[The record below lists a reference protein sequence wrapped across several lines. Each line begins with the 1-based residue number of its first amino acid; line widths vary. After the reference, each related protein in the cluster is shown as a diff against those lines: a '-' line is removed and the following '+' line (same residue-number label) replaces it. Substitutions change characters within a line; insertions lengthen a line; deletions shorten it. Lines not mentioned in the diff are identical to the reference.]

1 MSSTAVV
8 KQKNQFELAITD
20 KSMNDYLKSV
30 IGLKTNE
37 FVSNMVAMVNQ
48 NPSLINIPANELIN
62 AGLQATSM
70 GLPLEKSLG
79 CAYVIPFKGHAQFQ
93 IGKDGYVQLAMRTEK
108 YKTINVCTIYSL
120 EELKNKPF
128 LYGEPYETAQVQL
141 NRTNKGLT
149 KPIGYCATFV
159 TVWGMEK
166 SLFTTV
172 KQMQTHCG
180 RYSESYKNDKYGK
193 SLWNTDFDTM
203 SEKTV
208 IKNLLKHFGIKTA
221 ELNKA
226 IVSDQAVVLDYQNQQ
241 FDYIDN
247 PQNTDTVDTVATVVE
262 SKPAAQPKQIDPE
275 MQKAIDKLKKIFD
288 SGVFNDEEKAIIR
301 TNWKTNWKQAIS
313 DAEEAYK
320 LKTTPQ
326 EEPEQPQSVSND
338 EPPF

>member
-1 MSSTAVV
+1 MSNVV
-8 KQKNQFELAITD
+8 KKEKNQFELAITD

-79 CAYVIPFKGHAQFQ
+79 CAYVIPYRGHAQFQ
-93 IGKDGYVQLAMRTEK
+93 IGKDGYIQLALRTEK
-108 YKTINVCTIYSL
+108 YKTINVCTIYSVD
-120 EELKNKPF
+120 ELQNKAF
-128 LYGEPYETAQVQL
+128 LYGEPYAIVQVKL
-141 NRTNKGLT
+141 NRSNKNLT
-149 KPIGYCATFV
+149 KPIGYCAIFV
-159 TVWGMEK
+159 TVWGFEK
-166 SLFTTV
+166 SLFVTT
-172 KQMQTHCG
+172 KEMQTFCS

-193 SLWNTDFDTM
+193 SLWNTDFNTM

-221 ELNKA
+221 ELNRA
-226 IVSDQAVVLDYQNQQ
+226 IVSDQAVVTDFDNQS

-247 PQNTDTVDTVATVVE
+247 PQNTDTVDAVATVVE
-262 SKPAAQPKQIDPE
+262 SKQAEQPKQIDPE
-275 MQKAIDKLKKIFD
+275 KQKATDRLKELFD
-288 SGVFNDEEKAIIR
+288 SGVFNEEEKTIIR
-301 TNWKTNWKQAIS
+301 TNWKTDWKQAVS

-320 LKTTPQ
+320 LKTTPA
-326 EEPEQPQSVSND
+326 EEPKEQ

>member
-1 MSSTAVV
+1 MSNIV
-8 KQKNQFELAITD
+8 KKEKNQFELAITD

-30 IGLKTNE
+30 IGAKTNE

-141 NRTNKGLT
+141 NRVNKGLT

-193 SLWNTDFDTM
+193 SLWNTDFNTM

-247 PQNTDTVDTVATVVE
+247 PQNNEIVE
-262 SKPAAQPKQIDPE
+262 TQAEIVNNTPAQPTQIDLDPE
-275 MQKAIDKLKKIFD
+275 KTAASKRAVELKD
-288 SGVFNDEEKAIIR
+288 TGVFTEEELAIFKA
-301 TNWKTNWKQAIS
+301 NWKTDWKQAIS
-313 DAEEAYK
+313 DLEEAYK
-320 LKTTPQ
+320 LKQTPT
-326 EEPEQPQSVSND
+326 EEPKEQ